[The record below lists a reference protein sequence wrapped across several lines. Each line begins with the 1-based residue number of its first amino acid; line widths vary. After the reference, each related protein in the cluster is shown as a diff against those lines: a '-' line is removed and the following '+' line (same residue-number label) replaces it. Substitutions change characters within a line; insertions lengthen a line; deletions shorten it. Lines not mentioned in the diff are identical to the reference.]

1 MSDED
6 MRGTSAPGRTLVE
19 EGTEIT
25 GSLRS
30 TVPVTVRGSVD
41 GEVAAPSLM
50 VSATGRVKGKAK
62 VDELVSEGEIA
73 GSFEATTIRLS
84 GVVRDDT
91 VLRAKTLEV
100 RLASEDGLVVAFGR
114 TSLEVGDPPP
124 RADEHKSR
132 GRGA

>member
-6 MRGTSAPGRTLVE
+6 IRGGSASGRTFVE

-41 GEVAAPSLM
+41 GEVAAPSLV
-50 VSATGRVKGKAK
+50 VSATGRVKGNAK

-73 GSFEATTIRLS
+73 GNFDAATIRLS

-114 TSLEVGDPPP
+114 TSLQVGNPPP
-124 RADEHKSR
+124 RGEDAKGK